1 MQKNKEYPS
10 KGILI
15 AGLVI
20 GILCNIFFIIAI
32 LLFKK
37 VANDYSSTNSTNLNG
52 FEHFA
57 RNSGYMLKN
66 MGLAIFA
73 IILVIVQW
81 GFYIKIAIE
90 AEGVDKMWF
99 IFGLLVPLIAIIGI
113 IYCLVKVAQQDLKV
127 WGSAGNNNDSTNNK
141 PENTPNLPP
150 QY

>member
-73 IILVIVQW
+73 IILVIVQ
-81 GFYIKIAIE
+81 
-90 AEGVDKMWF
+90 
-99 IFGLLVPLIAIIGI
+99 
-113 IYCLVKVAQQDLKV
+113 
-127 WGSAGNNNDSTNNK
+127 
-141 PENTPNLPP
+141 
-150 QY
+150 

>member
-1 MQKNKEYPS
+1 M
-10 KGILI
+10 
-15 AGLVI
+15 
-20 GILCNIFFIIAI
+20 
-32 LLFKK
+32 FKK

-66 MGLAIFA
+66 VGLAIFA

-81 GFYIKIAIE
+81 GLYIKLAIE

-113 IYCLVKVAQQDLKV
+113 IYCLVKVAQQDLQV
-127 WGSAGNNNDSTNNK
+127 WESAGANNDSTNNK